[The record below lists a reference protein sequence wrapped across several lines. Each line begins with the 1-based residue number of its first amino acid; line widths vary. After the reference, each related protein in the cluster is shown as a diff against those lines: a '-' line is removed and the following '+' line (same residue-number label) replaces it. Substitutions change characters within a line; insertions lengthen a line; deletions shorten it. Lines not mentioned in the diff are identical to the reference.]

1 MQQPRE
7 SISLIATLKALEDA
21 ILVNILTLRDSKSEP
36 PN

>member
-7 SISLIATLKALEDA
+7 STFLIASLKALEDA
-21 ILVNILTLRDSKSEP
+21 ISVNILTLRDSKSEP